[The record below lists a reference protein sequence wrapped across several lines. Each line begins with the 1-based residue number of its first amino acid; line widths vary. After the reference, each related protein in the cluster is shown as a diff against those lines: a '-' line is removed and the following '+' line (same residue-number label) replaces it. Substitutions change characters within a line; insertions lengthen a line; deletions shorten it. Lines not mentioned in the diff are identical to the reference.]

1 MKPIV
6 IGFYTPNYRD
16 MAAGFLAH
24 LKRQNV
30 DCKLYAMDDL
40 GSWERAVM
48 VKPIVVIKARSD
60 FPGRPL
66 VLMDVD
72 CEVNLDT
79 HTLDEICTG
88 DDDVSLYVRHRP
100 NAKRKIWASSRVM
113 VWRDTDGAAALA
125 NIWPME
131 RRADDKSI
139 EGALLRSIERSHQ
152 TKIGQLPK
160 QWAGLEWDEAPEDW
174 VIRHHSAHDATRPL
188 WGLQSWLRRTRRGL
202 VSKVVGDYETWR
214 YGA

>member
-6 IGFYTPNYRD
+6 IGFYTPSYRD
-16 MAAGFLAH
+16 LACQFLGH

-48 VKPIVVIKARSD
+48 VKPIVVIKARAD
-60 FPGRPL
+60 YPGRPL

-72 CEVNLDT
+72 CECDFSKRSLYEV
-79 HTLDEICTG
+79 CTG

-100 NAKRKIWASSRVM
+100 NAKRKIWASSRVI
-113 VWRDTDGAAALA
+113 VWRDTDGASALA

-131 RRADDKSI
+131 RREGEKSI
-139 EGALLRSIERSHQ
+139 EGALLRSIERAKQ

-160 QWAGLEWDEAPEDW
+160 QFAGLEWDEAPSDW
-174 VIRHHSAHDATRPL
+174 VIRHHSAHDATRPF

-202 VSKVVGDYETWR
+202 VSKVVGDYETWK